1 MQNNLSR
8 FLFGE
13 RLPWLPPERVRQTFA
28 EQESQSEI
36 LVGWVQLVLVGFFI
50 AIYSLS
56 PKTSAGTAFQPVPWV
71 LGVYLFVTLLRL
83 WLSYR
88 TVLPGWLLMAS
99 IVIDMALLMGL
110 IWSFHIQYEQ
120 PPSFYLKA
128 PTVLYVF
135 IFIAVRALRFS
146 PRYVIVSGIVA
157 ALGWLALA
165 GYVMVAEP
173 GDPMITRDY
182 VEYMTS
188 NHILVGAEVDKI
200 MSILVVTGVLAVA
213 LVRARRTMIQAVT
226 ETAAARELSR
236 FVPTEIAARIT
247 RSDTRIAP
255 GDGEVKEATIL
266 FTDIEGFSSVS
277 EHLAPDA
284 LARMLNDYF
293 AAISA
298 ILGRTGGVINQ
309 FQGDALLIT
318 FNTVRPDP
326 DHATH
331 AVQTALEIQALVGA
345 RTFGDGAVLKTRC
358 GISTGRVVSGAV
370 GTDDMLIYTVHGD
383 QVNVAARL
391 EALNKDFGTY
401 VMVSESTVA
410 ACTQACR
417 FTPLAQVTVRGRQAP
432 VQVYGVAESA

>member
-326 DHATH
+326 D
-331 AVQTALEIQALVGA
+331 
-345 RTFGDGAVLKTRC
+345 
-358 GISTGRVVSGAV
+358 
-370 GTDDMLIYTVHGD
+370 
-383 QVNVAARL
+383 
-391 EALNKDFGTY
+391 
-401 VMVSESTVA
+401 
-410 ACTQACR
+410 
-417 FTPLAQVTVRGRQAP
+417 
-432 VQVYGVAESA
+432 